1 MVSRPKNADLNLNA
15 TVPVGLPAVVRATPN
30 ANRHMRAAI
39 YCRRSREEHQIESLG
54 VQTEGAGLFIKSKGW
69 RLNLK
74 FIEGEDGSDT
84 SRAEFK
90 KRPKLIAMLNAAVD
104 RAFDVLVVRD
114 ETRLG
119 GDMIRTTMLLQ
130 EIIDAGCRIFY
141 YSTSEEVIL
150 NDATSRFLV
159 AARNF
164 SSELER
170 EKVASRTHENLIS
183 KARRGLVTGGRCYG
197 YANVPI
203 MSGNIR
209 VGVNYSI
216 DPNQAEVIREIFRKY
231 ADGDGLRTIV
241 HDLNARGI
249 PSPRAGKRGTGTW
262 SPSAMC
268 DMLKNERYLG
278 KVIWNRENEGVYRG
292 GTKLREDRP
301 EAEWVTVDRPE
312 LRIIDDELWQSVQSR
327 FGAKKKMGR
336 RTSTGPV
343 PRYLLSGF
351 SRCAVCGGP
360 MQVINGKQG
369 KDTIKVY
376 SCAYHRERGTCEVTT
391 RRPVEA
397 VDDVVIEWIDKKL
410 LNEQVVVASL
420 DEIRRRLKHRAE
432 QPSDVPELEKRA
444 TKLKAEVRRLGEA
457 LLSTDQPLATV
468 TAMLAERESQL
479 RDVLARIAVHQAAPM
494 ALDLETRRLE
504 KEARARM
511 ADLRGMLQRNRQE
524 GRKVLEK
531 LLTGPLLFTPI
542 QTPQGPRFQISG
554 EANVGNMLGISIEG
568 VPNEIRTRVTA
579 LKGPCPGP
587 G

>member
-1 MVSRPKNADLNLNA
+1 
-15 TVPVGLPAVVRATPN
+15 
-30 ANRHMRAAI
+30 MRAAI
-39 YCRRSREEHQIESLG
+39 YCRRSKEEHQIESLG
-54 VQTEGAGLFIKSKGW
+54 VQTEGAERFIKSKEW
-69 RLNLK
+69 TPVLK

-90 KRPKLIAMLNAAVD
+90 KRPKLIAMLNAATD
-104 RAFDVLVVRD
+104 KAFDVLVVRD

-119 GDMIRTTMLLQ
+119 GDMVRTTLLLQ
-130 EIIDAGCRIFY
+130 DLTDAGCRIFY
-141 YSTSEEVIL
+141 YYSGEEVLL
-150 NDATSRFLV
+150 NDATARFMV

-170 EKVASRTHENLIS
+170 EKISQRTHENLLS
-183 KARRGLVTGGRCYG
+183 KARKGLVAGGRCYG
-197 YANVPI
+197 YSNVPN
-203 MSGNIR
+203 MSGDIR
-209 VGVNYSI
+209 VSVDYAI
-216 DPNQAEVIREIFRKY
+216 DPAEAEVVREIFRRY

-241 HDLNARGI
+241 HALNARGI

-262 SPSAMC
+262 SPSAMR
-268 DMLKNERYLG
+268 DMLKNERYVG
-278 KVIWNRENEGVYRG
+278 GVIWNRENEGVYRG

-301 EAEWVTVDRPE
+301 EAEWITVERPE
-312 LRIIDDELWQSVQSR
+312 LRIVDDGIWRGAQLR
-327 FGAKKKMGR
+327 FRAKKQMGR

-369 KDTIKVY
+369 KNVIKVY

-397 VDDVVIEWIDKKL
+397 VDDVVVEWIEKKL
-410 LNEQVVVASL
+410 LDEQVVVAAL
-420 DEIRRRLKHRAE
+420 DEIRRRLKHRAG
-432 QPSDVPELEKRA
+432 QPSEIPELEKRA
-444 TKLKAEVRRLGEA
+444 TKLKAEIRRLGDA

-468 TAMLAERESQL
+468 TTMLSEREAQL
-479 RDVLARIAVHQAAPM
+479 RDVLARVAAHQAAPM

-504 KEARARM
+504 KEARARI

-531 LLTGPLLFTPI
+531 LLTGPLQFTPI

-554 EANVGNMLGISIEG
+554 EANVGNMLGISIDC
-568 VPNEIRTRVTA
+568 VPNGTPSILNPTKA
-579 LKGPCPGP
+579 LLVA
-587 G
+587 